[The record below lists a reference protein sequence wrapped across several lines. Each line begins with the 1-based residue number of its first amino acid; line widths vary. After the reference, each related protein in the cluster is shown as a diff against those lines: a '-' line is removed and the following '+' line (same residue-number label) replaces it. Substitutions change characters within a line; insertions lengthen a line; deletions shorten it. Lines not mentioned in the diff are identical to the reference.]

1 VSEITSEILAA
12 FDEIKDEPDEE
23 IEPSPAHEDVPV
35 TEPEEEE
42 EQEEEPEEEEEEE
55 EEEDLVGDEQPE
67 EEVAAFEDPAIQS
80 FLAKYGGDVEK
91 ALRGAVELSVV
102 LGRQG
107 SEKSAALARVQEL
120 EQELQQLQA
129 LSGLE
134 ETYLTEEQ
142 NQWVEEAIASQNPRG
157 YVHSAMQAGEYDL
170 ARAVLR
176 EWSRESP
183 YEAMRA
189 GQFVDQAQQQAMQQY
204 QQPVEEPI
212 DQGLLLNLLAQ
223 NYPDM
228 TGYWGQMETMLHQL
242 GPDHPTVIDARGND
256 VERSARAI
264 INLYEI
270 ARASTASVQS
280 AKDEIKQKRRRA
292 ATDARNGAVVSSGAA
307 SRTTETPRR
316 SIMVTPGLTLEQ
328 LDAEFEAASK

>member
-1 VSEITSEILAA
+1 MSEITSEILAA

-292 ATDARNGAVVSSGAA
+292 ANDARNGAVVSSGAA